1 MSFNRLLQ
9 PKINPFGVF
18 IYSPKEGTFDLK
30 TYSDKLIS
38 DAELNKYKEEGA
50 YCNSFKDLYISE
62 GKEFWIINNTSFS
75 VKKKKTPI
83 EKKNHS
89 MIFLSFL
96 SGSSKVFLI
105 GGYDKKV
112 FYLDL
117 KKNYF
122 MNWAETNELHIR
134 PALIKIDNYLY
145 ILDGVKESKICFE
158 RTKLSDDSKSWE
170 KICPSIEQ
178 NIILNFPTKNF
189 ATATD
194 LNGKIVFLGGD
205 RVTLENNNSYIYDVK
220 NNKITLSSKG
230 TNDNMIFTDK
240 NFYKINNKYSIA
252 LSDRLNETKEIALI
266 DKEEQSLIKLN
277 IELPG
282 NDNDNFTFCK
292 YSQNAYKSNKPNII
306 NNTIKN
312 TENPYSQYSYPQRK
326 KRNIEDYTNVQKN
339 YGKATVIIKEEP
351 KEFGYYVSSN
361 SSEEAKSK
369 ARRDRI
375 EIIGITEKYDP
386 MKNKQNYQE
395 KSIGNL
401 DKSIKNEEQKGYFK
415 IEVVKNEDELIN
427 LEDNNKKYKKH
438 QHKNEEDQ
446 YNYQMQYQQ
455 DEMKNARG
463 QEKFQQRENLC
474 QECQQ
479 KELQKKERLNLCQEC
494 QQEEQQKKEWLNLC
508 QECQQEEQQ
517 NRKGKGRNI
526 QDNEEKNEAIE
537 LHQQIYSEDIKN
549 QYSSEKENKEGSA
562 QKIQINQ
569 NQNIV
574 QNTNIEHGEEYNK
587 NHNENVEQIEHHEIR
602 QEQEQNQQNNNE
614 EIKEE
619 ENLEINQQ
627 LNIEEE
633 KKENIQQEEV
643 HNEQQINIEER
654 NEENIENIQ
663 KEEINDENE
672 QNENIEIKQNNQ
684 INKEEINQEENIE
697 QNEEAKNEE
706 LEKQKNEN
714 INKEENLE
722 IQHELDFN
730 NAQMQNE
737 NNNENEEDHFTEPGL
752 NNSQEGMNQEN
763 EDNIKIQQNVAVE
776 NGEDLK
782 YIENEEEQHNE
793 ENDEEQQHIE
803 NGEEQQYIENVED
816 QQIENEEEQHI
827 ESGEEQYIEN
837 CEEKHIEN
845 GEEQENIENGE
856 EQENIEN
863 GEEQENIENG
873 EEEHIENGEEEMNIN
888 NEQEGQIEGQNQ
900 ENSIHQEG
908 EENQIVGQEYDGEE
922 QEQELDAEGE
932 AYEGEG
938 EEGYEEGEEMHQND
952 GEEIHQVHHENEE
965 VEYEGEG
972 QAQGEEEEIEREPEE
987 GEVEEQIQER
997 DSLKKTMTQNIGD
1010 EVIEI
1015 SEYPNNIYYDKENFC
1030 DYKP

>member
-30 TYSDKLIS
+30 TYSDKIIT
-38 DAELNKYKEEGA
+38 DAELNKYKEEGT

-75 VKKKKTPI
+75 IKKKKTPI

-89 MIFLSFL
+89 MIFLSSL
-96 SGSSKVFLI
+96 SDSSKVFLV
-105 GGYDKKV
+105 GGNDKKV
-112 FYLDL
+112 FYFDL

-122 MNWAETNELHIR
+122 MNWAQTNELHIK
-134 PALIKIDNYLY
+134 PALIKIDDYLY
-145 ILDGVKESKICFE
+145 ILDGVKQSTICFE
-158 RTKLSDDSKSWE
+158 RTKLSGNSKSWE

-178 NIILNFPTKNF
+178 NLILNFPKKNF
-189 ATATD
+189 ATAAD

-205 RVTLENNNSYIYDVK
+205 TVTLENNNSYIYDVK
-220 NNKITLSSKG
+220 NNKIDLSSKG
-230 TNDNMIFTDK
+230 TNDNMNFTDK

-252 LSDRLNETKEIALI
+252 LPDRLNEAKEIALM

-282 NDNDNFTFCK
+282 NDDDNFIYFK
-292 YSQNAYKSNKPNII
+292 YSENTYKPKKSNII
-306 NNTIKN
+306 NNIN
-312 TENPYSQYSYPQRK
+312 TQNPYSQYSYPQRK

-351 KEFGYYVSSN
+351 KEFGYYLSSN

-369 ARRDRI
+369 ARRDGI
-375 EIIGITEKYDP
+375 EIVGITEKYDP
-386 MKNKQNYQE
+386 MKNKQKYQE
-395 KSIGNL
+395 KNIC
-401 DKSIKNEEQKGYFK
+401 NEEQKGNYK
-415 IEVVKNEDELIN
+415 IEIVENVDELIN
-427 LEDNNKKYKKH
+427 LKDNNQKNKKH
-438 QHKNEEDQ
+438 PHQNVEEQ
-446 YNYQMQYQQ
+446 YTYQMQYQQ
-455 DEMKNARG
+455 DKMKYARDQG
-463 QEKFQQRENLC
+463 QFQKRENLC

-479 KELQKKERLNLCQEC
+479 EELKKKEG
-494 QQEEQQKKEWLNLC
+494 LNLC

-517 NRKGKGRNI
+517 NRKGKGQNI
-526 QDNEEKNEAIE
+526 QDKEPKNEI
-537 LHQQIYSEDIKN
+537 INSEDAQY

-562 QKIQINQ
+562 KEIQINQ
-569 NQNIV
+569 NQNTV
-574 QNTNIEHGEEYNK
+574 QNLNIEHGKEYNK
-587 NHNENVEQIEHHEIR
+587 NDNENVEQIEHHEIE

-614 EIKEE
+614 EIKEN

-627 LNIEEE
+627 LNVEEE
-633 KKENIQQEEV
+633 KKENIPQEEV
-643 HNEQQINIEER
+643 HNEQQINIEEH
-654 NEENIENIQ
+654 NKENIENVQ
-663 KEEINDENE
+663 KEEINNENE
-672 QNENIEIKQNNQ
+672 QNNQ
-684 INKEEINQEENIE
+684 INEEEINQEENIE
-697 QNEEAKNEE
+697 QNV
-706 LEKQKNEN
+706 
-714 INKEENLE
+714 
-722 IQHELDFN
+722 QHELDFN

-752 NNSQEGMNQEN
+752 NNSQEEMNQEN

-782 YIENEEEQHNE
+782 YKENEEEQQNE
-793 ENDEEQQHIE
+793 ENGEEQHIENDEEQQ
-803 NGEEQQYIENVED
+803 YIDNVED

-837 CEEKHIEN
+837 
-845 GEEQENIENGE
+845 GEEQH
-856 EQENIEN
+856 IEN

-873 EEEHIENGEEEMNIN
+873 EEEHIENGEEPEMNIN
-888 NEQEGQIEGQNQ
+888 NEQEGQIEDQNQ

-908 EENQIVGQEYDGEE
+908 NDNQIVGQENDGEE
-922 QEQELDAEGE
+922 QEQEFDAEGE

-952 GEEIHQVHHENEE
+952 GEEVHQVHHENEE
-965 VEYEGEG
+965 VEYDGEG
-972 QAQGEEEEIEREPEE
+972 QAQGMEEEIEREPEE